1 MRRLSEN
8 HQAGAKLSDV
18 KLSRVLMLFRPYVGQ
33 LTFILLL
40 SLAATLAGLAA
51 PLATK
56 ELVDQAIPQKDA
68 GLLLLFAGL
77 MAASPLAKG
86 VLNVWQTH
94 LNNKVGQSVM
104 RDLNDRLFRNLQ
116 RQSMSFFTRSRTGE
130 IVQRI
135 SGDVQAVQGAI
146 TGTIVTAITQAVT
159 LVATVVILLRL
170 DWRLALVSMV
180 VIPVLLLP
188 ARRIGALRKSL
199 RLRVQTLRGEMSS
212 HLSETFGVSGALLT
226 RIYGRE
232 EAQVR
237 KFGEMNDTVKSME
250 LRLGLI
256 GRWYGMAA
264 GVSNPVATAIVY
276 LYGGWLVIHGGLS
289 IGSVIAFAALTGRM
303 YEPVSGLL
311 GMHLDLSAA
320 MGIFQRIFEYL
331 DLKPEVADEPDAQPL
346 QRGSGLVS
354 FEGVSFAYASG
365 GAAVLKE
372 IDLTARPGQ
381 LLALVGPSGAG
392 KTTLAGLVGRLYDP
406 TRGTVRIDGRD
417 VRGVTL
423 ASLREQ
429 IGYVTQEPFLFY
441 GTIADNLRFAK
452 EDATIEEME
461 SACRQAY
468 IHDVIAGLPQGYDTK
483 VGERGHRLSGGERQ
497 RIAIARAILKNPRI
511 LVLDEATSHLDSR
524 SEAYVQEALDSL
536 MAGRTTIAIAH
547 RLSTVRAADTI
558 AVMDRGR
565 IVELGT
571 HEELLERDGLYAKLY
586 RTQFAETPAGAAE

>member
-8 HQAGAKLSDV
+8 HQAGASLSDV
-18 KLSRVLMLFRPYVGQ
+18 KLSRVLLLFRPYVGQ

-77 MAASPLAKG
+77 MAASPLVKG

-146 TGTIVTAITQAVT
+146 TGTIVTAITQLVT
-159 LVATVVILLRL
+159 LIATVVILLRL

-180 VIPVLLLP
+180 VIPALLLP

-311 GMHLDLSAA
+311 GVHLDLSAA

-331 DLKPEVADEPDAQPL
+331 DLKPEVADAPNAQPL
-346 QRGSGLVS
+346 QRGGGLVA

-406 TRGTVRIDGRD
+406 TKGTVRIDGRD

-452 EDATIEEME
+452 EDATLAEME

-483 VGERGHRLSGGERQ
+483 VGSGG
-497 RIAIARAILKNPRI
+497 IGSRAAN
-511 LVLDEATSHLDSR
+511 ASGSR
-524 SEAYVQEALDSL
+524 S
-536 MAGRTTIAIAH
+536 
-547 RLSTVRAADTI
+547 
-558 AVMDRGR
+558 RGR
-565 IVELGT
+565 
-571 HEELLERDGLYAKLY
+571 
-586 RTQFAETPAGAAE
+586 F

>member
-8 HQAGAKLSDV
+8 HQAGAKLADV
-18 KLSRVLMLFRPYVGQ
+18 KLSRVLLLFRPYVGQ

-86 VLNVWQTH
+86 ILNVWQTH

-104 RDLNDRLFRNLQ
+104 RDLNDRMFRNLQ

-146 TGTIVTAITQAVT
+146 TGTIVNAITQAVT

-170 DWRLALVSMV
+170 DWRLALVSMA

-331 DLKPEVADEPDAQPL
+331 DLKPEVADAPDAQPL
-346 QRGSGLVS
+346 RRGSGLVS

-452 EDATIEEME
+452 EDATTAEME

-524 SEAYVQEALDSL
+524 SEAYVQEALDGL

-547 RLSTVRAADTI
+547 RLSTVRAADAI

-565 IVELGT
+565 IVELGA

>member
-18 KLSRVLMLFRPYVGQ
+18 KLSRVLLLFRPYAGQ
-33 LTFILLL
+33 LAFILLL

-56 ELVDQAIPQKDA
+56 ELVDQAIPKKDA

-146 TGTIVTAITQAVT
+146 TGTIVNAITQAVT
-159 LVATVVILLRL
+159 LIATVVILLRL

-180 VIPVLLLP
+180 VIPVLLVP

-331 DLKPEVADEPDAQPL
+331 DLKPEVEDAPHARPL
-346 QRGSGLVS
+346 QPGSGLVE
-354 FEGVSFAYASG
+354 FESVSFAYGAG
-365 GAAVLKE
+365 GAAVLRE
-372 IDLTARPGQ
+372 INLTARPGQ

-406 TRGTVRIDGRD
+406 TRGTVRIDGED
-417 VRGVTL
+417 IRGVTL

-452 EDATIEEME
+452 EDATTAEME
-461 SACRQAY
+461 AACRQAY

-497 RIAIARAILKNPRI
+497 RIAIARAILKNPHI

-547 RLSTVRAADTI
+547 RLSTVRAADAI
-558 AVMDRGR
+558 AVMDRGH

-571 HEELLERDGLYAKLY
+571 HEELLSRDGLYAKLY
-586 RTQFAETPAGAAE
+586 RTQFAETLAGAGE

>member
-18 KLSRVLMLFRPYVGQ
+18 KLSRVLLLFRPYAGQ
-33 LTFILLL
+33 LAFILLL

-56 ELVDQAIPQKDA
+56 ELVDQAIPKKDA

-94 LNNKVGQSVM
+94 LNNKVGQTVM

-146 TGTIVTAITQAVT
+146 TGTIVNAITQAVT
-159 LVATVVILLRL
+159 LIATIVILLRL

-331 DLKPEVADEPDAQPL
+331 DLKPEVEDAPDARPL
-346 QRGSGLVS
+346 QSGSGQVE
-354 FEGVSFAYASG
+354 FEGVSFAYAAG

-372 IDLTARPGQ
+372 INLTARPGQ

-406 TRGTVRIDGRD
+406 TQGAVRIDGENIRD
-417 VRGVTL
+417 VTL

-452 EDATIEEME
+452 EDATTAEME
-461 SACRQAY
+461 AACRQAY

-547 RLSTVRAADTI
+547 RLSTVRAADAI

-571 HEELLERDGLYAKLY
+571 HEELLSRDGLYAKLY
-586 RTQFAETPAGAAE
+586 RTQFAETPAGAGE

>member
-18 KLSRVLMLFRPYVGQ
+18 KLSRVLLLFRPYVGQ
-33 LTFILLL
+33 LAFILLL

-56 ELVDQAIPQKDA
+56 ELVDQAIPKKDA
-68 GLLLLFAGL
+68 GLLLLFAGV
-77 MAASPLAKG
+77 MAASPLLKG

-146 TGTIVTAITQAVT
+146 TGTIVNAITQAVT
-159 LVATVVILLRL
+159 LIATVVILLRL

-331 DLKPEVADEPDAQPL
+331 DLKPEVEDAPDARPL
-346 QRGSGLVS
+346 QRGGGLVE
-354 FEGVSFAYASG
+354 FEGVSFAYAAG

-372 IDLTARPGQ
+372 INLTARPGQ

-406 TRGTVRIDGRD
+406 TRGTLRIDGSD
-417 VRGVTL
+417 IRGVTL

-429 IGYVTQEPFLFY
+429 VGYVTQEPFLFY

-452 EDATIEEME
+452 EDATMAEME
-461 SACRQAY
+461 AACRQAY

-483 VGERGHRLSGGERQ
+483 VGSGG
-497 RIAIARAILKNPRI
+497 IVSRAAN
-511 LVLDEATSHLDSR
+511 ASGSR
-524 SEAYVQEALDSL
+524 S
-536 MAGRTTIAIAH
+536 
-547 RLSTVRAADTI
+547 
-558 AVMDRGR
+558 RGQ
-565 IVELGT
+565 
-571 HEELLERDGLYAKLY
+571 Y
-586 RTQFAETPAGAAE
+586 

>member
-18 KLSRVLMLFRPYVGQ
+18 KLSRVLLLFKPYVGQ

-146 TGTIVTAITQAVT
+146 TGTIVNAITQAVT
-159 LVATVVILLRL
+159 LIATVVILLRL
-170 DWRLALVSMV
+170 DWRLALVSMI

-331 DLKPEVADEPDAQPL
+331 DLEPEVADAPNAEPL
-346 QRGSGLVS
+346 RRGGGLVE
-354 FEGVSFAYASG
+354 FDGVSFAYASG

-372 IDLTARPGQ
+372 IKLTARPGQ

-406 TRGTVRIDGRD
+406 TQGSVRIDGRD
-417 VRGVTL
+417 IRGVTL

-452 EDATIEEME
+452 EDATKAEME

-547 RLSTVRAADTI
+547 RLSTVRAADAI

-565 IVELGT
+565 IVELGA
-571 HEELLERDGLYAKLY
+571 HEELLARDGLYAKLY
-586 RTQFAETPAGAAE
+586 RTQFAETPAAE